1 MSHDPTLRSRI
12 PMSPGRQ
19 PQQVLQI
26 LPAAPARSSHARSSA
41 RVSAQAPHLARAWAW
56 NHSHFMGNSLNS
68 WGKLWSL
75 NKMKHN
81 FPTLDFRGIWVLKN
95 LRLGVKKTVDEH
107 EYPQCQV
114 TSARETLHCSWWAT
128 AKAAR
133 NVPCHRQRCPTD
145 RSVKGDFMLIL
156 WWFGDDLFCH
166 PMSSSWSIS
175 GEVLEAK
182 SVAYQRA
189 YERPGRWWNRCVTQK
204 GTTLLDIFWGS
215 KWLKNPVGFLK
226 NASVRMIMYEK

>member
-1 MSHDPTLRSRI
+1 MIRPFVRESLCRQVANLNRCCRFCRPRPPGPAMPGPAPVFRRRRPTWPGPGPGIIAILWGIHWIHGESYDHSIRWRSI
-12 PMSPGRQ
+12 TFP
-19 PQQVLQI
+19 LWI
-26 LPAAPARSSHARSSA
+26 LG
-41 RVSAQAPHLARAWAW
+41 VSEFWRTFAWAW
-56 NHSHFMGNSLNS
+56 KKRLMSTNIHS
-68 WGKLWSL
+68 
-75 NKMKHN
+75 
-81 FPTLDFRGIWVLKN
+81 
-95 LRLGVKKTVDEH
+95 VKWPLPGRHCTAAGGQQPKQ
-107 EYPQCQV
+107 P
-114 TSARETLHCSWWAT
+114 ETCLVIVRDVH
-128 AKAAR
+128 
-133 NVPCHRQRCPTD
+133 D

-215 KWLKNPVGFLK
+215 KWLKTQWDFWKTPQL
-226 NASVRMIMYEK
+226 EW